1 MSLFNPQ
8 KSLFYHMIL
17 QTGPMAKLVLF
28 ILTLMSIFSWAVIIN
43 RWLVFRKAKMQGR
56 GFLEVFWKSADF
68 KFIFSEARSYVQSP
82 LSLIFQEAL
91 MELKKWVRKGPKLS
105 EPEKNALFENVT
117 ETMRK
122 TAYTEF
128 LRLRQG
134 LTFLAT
140 VGNTAPFV
148 GLFGTVWGIMRA
160 FHDIGLRGSASLADV
175 APGISEALIA
185 TAFGLGAAIPAVVGY
200 NYFTQLLMEQRTEM
214 ESFMTDFLNRI
225 RRRYLGEITEEKES
239 EVV

>member
-1 MSLFNPQ
+1 
-8 KSLFYHMIL
+8 
-17 QTGPMAKLVLF
+17 MAKLVL
-28 ILTLMSIFSWAVIIN
+28 IVLTLMSVFSWAVIIN
-43 RWLVFRKAKMQGR
+43 RWLVFRKAKAQGK
-56 GFLEVFWKSADF
+56 GFLDIFWRTADL
-68 KFIFSEARSYVQSP
+68 KFIFAEARSYVQSP
-82 LSLIFQEAL
+82 LSLIFQEAF
-91 MELKKWVRKGPKLS
+91 MELKKWAKGGGILS
-105 EPEKNALFENVT
+105 ETEKNVLFENVT

-122 TAYTEF
+122 TAYCEH

-134 LTFLAT
+134 LAFLAT

-185 TAFGLGAAIPAVVGY
+185 TAFGLGAAIPAVIGY

-214 ESFMTDFLNRI
+214 ETFMTDFLNRI
-225 RRRYLGEITEEKES
+225 RRRYLGKITEEKES

>member
-1 MSLFNPQ
+1 MSFFNLQ
-8 KSLFYHMIL
+8 KSLFYQMVM
-17 QTGPMAKLVLF
+17 QAGPMAKLVLI
-28 ILTLMSIFSWAVIIN
+28 ILTLMSLFSWAVMIN
-43 RWLVFRKAKMQGR
+43 RWLVFRKAKIQGKN
-56 GFLEVFWKSADF
+56 FLEVFWRTAEL
-68 KFIFSEARSYVQSP
+68 KFIFTEARNYVQSP
-82 LSLIFQEAL
+82 LSLIFQETF
-91 MELKKWVRKGPKLS
+91 MELKKWIKKGANLS
-105 EPEKNALFENVT
+105 ETEKNALFENIT

-122 TAYTEF
+122 TAYNEH

-134 LTFLAT
+134 LAFLAT

-185 TAFGLGAAIPAVVGY
+185 TAFGLGAAIPAVMGY
-200 NYFTQLLMEQRTEM
+200 NYFTQLLIEERTRMET
-214 ESFMTDFLNRI
+214 FMTDFLNRI
-225 RRRYLGEITEEKES
+225 RRRYLGKITEEREN